1 MMKNPI
7 EVPLIPDC
15 APCIMSSLKI
25 LVPLLAQD
33 FDTQAEYFAIA
44 FRTLSEGYTRKT
56 PPVQLSIEIYR
67 DLYTRAGIRDPYAD
81 IKRTSTKA
89 ALKALPVIEERMKGL
104 KGYAL
109 LRACLASAITGNVI
123 DFNTA
128 GHEPDL
134 ERLAEAFEGIM
145 TTGFAI
151 DDSEHLWK
159 TLESKRG
166 RLLYLADNAGE
177 VILDIP
183 LLRLTKSLGWK
194 TTFIVKGRPMINDAT
209 VEDVRGTE
217 IEVLADVEDNGA
229 WAHGVPIQFVGKKF
243 LRRVAESDLVI
254 SKGQANIETFP
265 EIQIQ
270 TNVETY
276 YVTRAKCAHIS
287 QAVGAKKNDNVVLRQ
302 PKSEAIFPRVNVDTC

>member
-1 MMKNPI
+1 
-7 EVPLIPDC
+7 
-15 APCIMSSLKI
+15 MSSLKI

-33 FDTQAEYFAIA
+33 FDTQAKYFAFA
-44 FRTLSEGYTRKT
+44 FKALSEGYARKT
-56 PPVQLSIEIYR
+56 PPVQLSIGIYR
-67 DLYTRAGIRDPYAD
+67 DLYTRAGIRDPYVD
-81 IKRTSTKA
+81 IKRASTKA
-89 ALKALPVIEERMKGL
+89 ALRALPAIEESIRCL
-104 KGYAL
+104 KGYAR

-128 GHEPDL
+128 GHKPDL
-134 ERLAEAFEGIM
+134 ERLTETFEGIM
-145 TTGFAI
+145 KTGFAV

-159 TLESKRG
+159 TLESKHG
-166 RLLYLADNAGE
+166 KLLYLADNAGE

-183 LLRLTKSLGWK
+183 LLRLVRSLGWK
-194 TTFIVKGRPMINDAT
+194 TTLIVKGRPMINDAT
-209 VEDVRGTE
+209 VEDVRETE
-217 IEVLADVEDNGA
+217 IEVLADIEDNGA

-287 QAVGAKKNDNVVLRQ
+287 QAVGAKKDDNVVLRQ
-302 PKSEAIFPRVNVDTC
+302 PKPEAIFSRMDNDMC